1 LKTILNVSE
10 AFSLALHATAMVA
23 SDSVTKP
30 VTAHTIASRLGVSE
44 AHLSKVLQRLARS
57 GVLKSSRGPGG
68 GFMLGRPAV
77 SITLIDIY
85 ESVEGPLKLDNCLIG
100 THICG
105 GKSCVFDDLIDKVNG
120 QFKDYLEHTT
130 VDLIKDT
137 LGGAGG
143 NDQEDNRDK

>member
-1 LKTILNVSE
+1 MKTILNVSE
-10 AFSLALHATAMVA
+10 AFSLGLHATAMVA
-23 SDSVTKP
+23 SRESAEP

-44 AHLSKVLQRLARS
+44 AHLSKVLQRLVKT
-57 GVLKSSRGPGG
+57 GILKSSRGPGG
-68 GFMLGRPAV
+68 GFTLGKSAP
-77 SITLIDIY
+77 SIALIEIY

-130 VDLIKDT
+130 VELIKDT
-137 LGGAGG
+137 LGGVNG
-143 NDQEDNRDK
+143 DDKEDN

>member
-1 LKTILNVSE
+1 LQLKTILNVSE
-10 AFSLALHATAMVA
+10 AFSLGLHAMAMVA
-23 SDSVTKP
+23 SEGSAEP

-44 AHLSKVLQRLARS
+44 AHLSKVLQRLVKA
-57 GVLKSSRGPGG
+57 GILKSSRGPGG
-68 GFMLGRPAV
+68 GFTLGRSAS
-77 SITLIDIY
+77 SITLIEVY

-130 VDLIKDT
+130 VELIKDT

-143 NDQEDNRDK
+143 NDKKDN